1 MFKFKMEAA
10 VTIESVCAN
19 KHRGKDAQDV
29 ITCLSI
35 PNSLLKQ
42 WYQEVRYN
50 PADGVSM
57 IKRLNEHLKIIKLKE
72 NRADIAERNKS
83 LELQLRMKAC
93 NLLSTIKRSS
103 QQKKVKILNSK
114 SIIDIKREQ
123 VITVKVMEGTI
134 VSYEETIECYR

>member
-1 MFKFKMEAA
+1 M
-10 VTIESVCAN
+10 
-19 KHRGKDAQDV
+19 
-29 ITCLSI
+29 
-35 PNSLLKQ
+35 LLT
-42 WYQEVRYN
+42 
-50 PADGVSM
+50 VSPM

-103 QQKKVKILNSK
+103 QQKRIKILNSK